1 MVLHQAAG
9 ELRAQV
15 WEWSRAPFEV
25 LGLYLGLDFVEKV
38 SFYGGQNYLN
48 LQVKKIR
55 SGSMF

>member
-25 LGLYLGLDFVEKV
+25 LGLYLGLYFVEKV
-38 SFYGGQNYLN
+38 SYFLVAEK
-48 LQVKKIR
+48 L
-55 SGSMF
+55 GSDKSILGLYF